1 MLQLLYFLLT
11 AQVRHQ
17 LMFSLRVKL
26 SFFIFTVFCVRRIGM
41 VRFNPDSGIEY
52 SLMFGGLNDFQA
64 ILHR

>member
-1 MLQLLYFLLT
+1 MLQLFYLT

-17 LMFSLRVKL
+17 LMFSLRLKL
-26 SFFIFTVFCVRRIGM
+26 SLFIFTVFCVRRIGM

-64 ILHR
+64 ILYR